1 MLGKVH
7 RFLFAAAA
15 VAGIGMIAEPASAQN
30 YSAWKNA
37 SANSKLHRCGTRD
50 LSELEIK
57 LIDDQIAKLR
67 GFKGANGKGKPGGGG
82 GGYGTPRPAGSVIID
97 VYFHVIRDNAGQGGN
112 TAQQIQAQM
121 DVLNDSFAGRTGGVA
136 SPFQF
141 NLVGITYTNNSAWFT
156 AGYGSQ
162 AERDMKAALRRGG
175 SETLNIYSFN
185 VGGGLL
191 GWATFPTDYASNPLY
206 DGVVVL
212 NGSLPGGGA
221 QPYDEG
227 DTATHEVGHWV
238 GLYHTFQ
245 GGCKDGDLVSD
256 TPAERTANYGCPVGI
271 DSCPRNAGADP
282 VTNFMDYTDDACM
295 NRFSSQQA
303 ARADSLSILFRK

>member
-1 MLGKVH
+1 MLKLF
-7 RFLFAAAA
+7 RPFL
-15 VAGIGMIAEPASAQN
+15 AGAIALVGFGLAAEPAAAQN

-37 SANSKLHRCGTRD
+37 SANSKLHRCGTRQ
-50 LSELEIK
+50 LSELEVK
-57 LIDDQIAKLR
+57 LIDEQIDKLR
-67 GFKGANGKGKPGGGG
+67 GFKGGNGKGKPGGGG
-82 GGYGTPRPAGSVIID
+82 GGYGTPRPAGSVVID
-97 VYFHVIRDNAGQGGN
+97 VYFHVIRENNGTGGN

-141 NLVGITYTNNSAWFT
+141 NLAGITYTNNSTWFT

-162 AERDMKAALRRGG
+162 AERDMKAALRQGG

-191 GWATFPTDYASNPLY
+191 GWATFPNDYASNPLY

-245 GGCKDGDLVSD
+245 GGCRDGDLVSD
-256 TPAERTANYGCPVGI
+256 TPAERSPNYGCPVGI
-271 DSCPRNAGADP
+271 DSCPRNAGVDP

-295 NRFSSQQA
+295 NLFSGEQA
-303 ARADSLSILFRK
+303 ARADSLNILFRK